1 MYQFAWVLFFQF
13 VNASVGAMTIQEMLQ
28 QLVDLG
34 FSQRAIAERVGT
46 TQPTIY
52 RATKGASVR
61 YEVGKAIELFCEE
74 QIHKAEAEQK

>member
-1 MYQFAWVLFFQF
+1 
-13 VNASVGAMTIQEMLQ
+13 MTIQEMLQ
-28 QLVDLG
+28 KLVELG

-52 RATKGASVR
+52 RATKGAAVR

-74 QIHKAEAEQK
+74 EMEKAGTKQEKER

>member
-1 MYQFAWVLFFQF
+1 
-13 VNASVGAMTIQEMLQ
+13 MTIQEMLQ
-28 QLVDLG
+28 KLVDLG

-52 RATKGASVR
+52 RATKGAAVR

-74 QIHKAEAEQK
+74 QTKNAEPGLSHPGPAVAV